1 MISISIFL
9 FKEAVALITKRT
21 EGASSQREAQKVL
34 SGTNFFSK
42 RTVMHWCRLPRGV
55 VQSLSPEVFMEHGD
69 VALGNT
75 AYWAWWGWAGVGLGN
90 LSGLFIES

>member
-55 VQSLSPEVFMEHGD
+55 VQSLALEVPKNHVD
-69 VALGNT
+69 VALRDVVSGDGL
-75 AYWAWWGWAGVGLGN
+75 AVGLGDLN
-90 LSGLFIES
+90 GHFKHE